1 MKMGMTARQP
11 HPMVSVMFRM
21 AVLDWIVFA
30 RRLMPLRLMILPSV
44 LAVIAR
50 TLSSGFFF
58 SACPGGMRAKV
69 MGKCPKAKNQ
79 V

>member
-1 MKMGMTARQP
+1 MTDRQP
-11 HPMVSVMFRM
+11 HPIASVIFRM
-21 AVLDWIVFA
+21 AVLDWIGLT

-50 TLSSGFFF
+50 TLSSSFFF